1 MSICLN
7 ECAVFTQGFFDPFG
21 PPFVAY
27 YDFSGNTIL
36 PILTENPWGF
46 GITDIANTTNKL
58 WVLINTGPPVIK
70 EYNLSLCPISTTLS
84 RTFTYTGFPQNFPD
98 RGLEAINNN
107 NLLSTGNA
115 NNGFVPVIRY
125 NISTNNLV
133 PTVLFNLP
141 YGRQLAGDL
150 IYVPSTPT
158 GPKIITLTI
167 GGGALDVAPRFISQF
182 DVTTG
187 VIEMDKNIPINLIFS
202 PWGLFT
208 KNNKIYIQDG
218 SNSTVWNIGLNFPY
232 PLSYVNQISYTG
244 ATSFGGGAS
253 NLAKCNTVSF
263 KKQKPYISFPGI
275 VSIDQIISC
284 QDWENPTS
292 AIPIYVQP
300 EGLIIVDETRLF
312 LNSLKTDPVQKGY
325 WVSDGTQ
332 TYLIGDGGLIKEI
345 QECDFKFDNVIS
357 FDPIGGINSTVRL
370 YSDNLASNP
379 QSTVLGGNCNTS
391 SGNGSTISG
400 GFSNTSS
407 NCCSTIAGGSLNF
420 AGAEYSF
427 IGGGRAN
434 TTDDSYGV
442 IMGGENNFAGCECS
456 VIGGGQFNSS
466 IYEFSTIL
474 GGLNNNS
481 NAPYGSI
488 LGGCNNTILGSYS
501 SVVGGDN
508 NIIFSNSSVIGG
520 GTNNESYSSYGTIG
534 GGSGNKIYLDGATIA
549 GGQNNT
555 AIEYNSSVGGGFGN
569 TVVGGCSFVVG
580 NSNVVSGDT
589 SFVLSN
595 SSTLNANNSVI
606 LGGSSIVGSSDNT
619 VYVPQ
624 LNISTLNTG
633 TTVNNLGID
642 SNGFVIVG
650 TDVTGLTQSL
660 SDVIAVGPNTG
671 GDIIMTNTT
680 SILSE
685 NGQGFIQVN
694 DLGLDSTIVLRTTA
708 SGDTVDSVYDQ
719 QNNSIQLHVRDNS
732 VNQSSVQLSTKEVKL
747 TTIDSSLGTT
757 GTTDTGVV
765 INGYKYNTSTL
776 LTSDATPTE
785 IIKIENFSGEL
796 VGGVTNVKVW
806 CNAFDVATS
815 SSGLSQ
821 EFTSAYLVDGSSVL
835 SQLSL
840 TPTTNLNYSTFPPSV
855 TANLIYTTFPG
866 RVILEV
872 TGLPSADVFWKCRA
886 RWSQ

>member
-1 MSICLN
+1 MA
-7 ECAVFTQGFFDPFG
+7 E
-21 PPFVAY
+21 
-27 YDFSGNTIL
+27 
-36 PILTENPWGF
+36 
-46 GITDIANTTNKL
+46 
-58 WVLINTGPPVIK
+58 
-70 EYNLSLCPISTTLS
+70 
-84 RTFTYTGFPQNFPD
+84 
-98 RGLEAINNN
+98 
-107 NLLSTGNA
+107 
-115 NNGFVPVIRY
+115 
-125 NISTNNLV
+125 
-133 PTVLFNLP
+133 
-141 YGRQLAGDL
+141 
-150 IYVPSTPT
+150 
-158 GPKIITLTI
+158 II
-167 GGGALDVAPRFISQF
+167 
-182 DVTTG
+182 
-187 VIEMDKNIPINLIFS
+187 
-202 PWGLFT
+202 
-208 KNNKIYIQDG
+208 
-218 SNSTVWNIGLNFPY
+218 
-232 PLSYVNQISYTG
+232 
-244 ATSFGGGAS
+244 
-253 NLAKCNTVSF
+253 
-263 KKQKPYISFPGI
+263 
-275 VSIDQIISC
+275 II
-284 QDWENPTS
+284 
-292 AIPIYVQP
+292 
-300 EGLIIVDETRLF
+300 
-312 LNSLKTDPVQKGY
+312 DPV
-325 WVSDGTQ
+325 
-332 TYLIGDGGLIKEI
+332 GG
-345 QECDFKFDNVIS
+345 S
-357 FDPIGGINSTVRL
+357 SSTVRCGL
-370 YSDNLASNP
+370 QNTASAP
-379 QSTVLGGNCNTS
+379 CSTISGGNCNTS
-391 SGNGSTISG
+391 SGNNSTIAG
-400 GFSNTSS
+400 GFSNTAS

-456 VIGGGQFNSS
+456 VVGGGQFNSS

-481 NAPYGSI
+481 NASYGSI
-488 LGGCNNTILGSYS
+488 LGGFNNTILGSYS

-508 NIIFSNSSVIGG
+508 NIAFSDSTIIGG
-520 GTNNESYSSYGTIG
+520 GSNNESYSTYGNIG
-534 GGSGNKIYLDGATIA
+534 GGSNNKIYLDGATIA

-555 AIEYNSSVGGGFGN
+555 AVQYNSSIGGGFGN
-569 TVVGGCSFVVG
+569 TVVGGCSFAVG
-580 NSNVVSGDT
+580 NLNVVSGAT

-606 LGGSSIVGSSDNT
+606 LGGSAIVGSSDDT

-680 SILSE
+680 SIFSE

-694 DLGLDSTIVLRTTA
+694 DLGLDSTIVLRTTE
-708 SGDTVDSVYDQ
+708 SGDTVDSVYEQ
-719 QNNSIQLHVRDNS
+719 QNSLIELHVRDNS

-747 TTIDSSLGTT
+747 TTIDSTLGTT

-776 LTSDATPTE
+776 LTSDATTTE

-821 EFTSAYLVDGSSVL
+821 EFTSAYLVDGSSIL
-835 SQLSL
+835 SELSMSG
-840 TPTTNLNYSTFPPSV
+840 PTTNLNYSTFPPSV
-855 TANLIYTTFPG
+855 TANLTYTTFPG
-866 RVILEV
+866 RVILQV

>member
-1 MSICLN
+1 MA
-7 ECAVFTQGFFDPFG
+7 E
-21 PPFVAY
+21 
-27 YDFSGNTIL
+27 
-36 PILTENPWGF
+36 
-46 GITDIANTTNKL
+46 
-58 WVLINTGPPVIK
+58 
-70 EYNLSLCPISTTLS
+70 
-84 RTFTYTGFPQNFPD
+84 
-98 RGLEAINNN
+98 
-107 NLLSTGNA
+107 
-115 NNGFVPVIRY
+115 
-125 NISTNNLV
+125 
-133 PTVLFNLP
+133 
-141 YGRQLAGDL
+141 
-150 IYVPSTPT
+150 
-158 GPKIITLTI
+158 III
-167 GGGALDVAPRFISQF
+167 
-182 DVTTG
+182 
-187 VIEMDKNIPINLIFS
+187 
-202 PWGLFT
+202 
-208 KNNKIYIQDG
+208 
-218 SNSTVWNIGLNFPY
+218 
-232 PLSYVNQISYTG
+232 
-244 ATSFGGGAS
+244 
-253 NLAKCNTVSF
+253 
-263 KKQKPYISFPGI
+263 
-275 VSIDQIISC
+275 
-284 QDWENPTS
+284 
-292 AIPIYVQP
+292 
-300 EGLIIVDETRLF
+300 
-312 LNSLKTDPVQKGY
+312 TDPV
-325 WVSDGTQ
+325 
-332 TYLIGDGGLIKEI
+332 GG
-345 QECDFKFDNVIS
+345 S
-357 FDPIGGINSTVRL
+357 SSTVRCGL
-370 YSDNLASNP
+370 QNTASAP
-379 QSTVLGGNCNTS
+379 CSTISGGNCNTS
-391 SGNGSTISG
+391 SGNGSTIAG

-508 NIIFSNSSVIGG
+508 NITFSDSSVIGG
-520 GTNNESYSSYGTIG
+520 GTDNQSYSTYGTIG

-580 NSNVVSGDT
+580 NSNVVSGAT

-595 SSTLNANNSVI
+595 GSTLNANNSVI

-671 GDIIMTNTT
+671 GDIIMTNATG
-680 SILSE
+680 ILTE
-685 NGQGFIQVN
+685 NGLGSVRIN
-694 DLGLDSTIVLRTTA
+694 DAGTGSLISLSSTKL
-708 SGDTVDSVYDQ
+708 SDSVDTFYDQ
-719 QNNSIQLHVRDNS
+719 QNDLIVAGVRDNFVEQS
-732 VNQSSVQLSTKEVKL
+732 VIALSTNDIKL

-806 CNAFDVATS
+806 CNAYDTTS

-855 TANLIYTTFPG
+855 TANLTNTTFPG